1 MIEFQRP
8 KPLPELL
15 NLTSL
20 IDVIFL
26 LLLFFILTSI
36 FADPG
41 IPVELSE
48 SAVAAFQETPGE
60 IRMSLL
66 ANGEVGVN
74 GEIIGMNELP
84 SALESLL
91 HATSRRVVTVDA
103 DQGASFERFIRIID
117 VVKSAGGEKLVI
129 SAEVPH

>member
-48 SAVAAFQETPGE
+48 SAAAEFQQTPNE
-60 IRMSLL
+60 IRISLL
-66 ANGEVGVN
+66 ANGNIGLN
-74 GEIIGMNELP
+74 GATISMNELP
-84 SALESLL
+84 SALESLF
-91 HATSRRVVTVDA
+91 AAAPRRVVAVDA
-103 DQGASFERFIRIID
+103 DQDAPFERFIRIID
-117 VVKSAGGEKLVI
+117 LVKSVGGEKLLI
-129 SAEVPH
+129 STEVAR